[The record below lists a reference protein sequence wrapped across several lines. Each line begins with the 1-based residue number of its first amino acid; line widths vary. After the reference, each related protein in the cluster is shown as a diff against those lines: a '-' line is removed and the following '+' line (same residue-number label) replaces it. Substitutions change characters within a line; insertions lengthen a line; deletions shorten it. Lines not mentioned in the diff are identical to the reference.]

1 MNVVVLVAFAF
12 LIVATYTVAPADIK
26 ISVVFAVA
34 YTVYTVAS
42 VVTKKFQKKYY
53 TMTDSFAVSGQ
64 KMMSH
69 KDAHPSIRAN
79 A

>member
-1 MNVVVLVAFAF
+1 MNVIVLIALAC
-12 LIVATYTVAPADIK
+12 LMVATYALAPDGIK
-26 ISVVFAVA
+26 VSVTFAVT
-34 YTVYTVAS
+34 YVVYTVAS
-42 VVTKKFQKKYY
+42 ILTKKYQKKYY
-53 TMTDSFAVSGQ
+53 TMTDSYAVSGQ